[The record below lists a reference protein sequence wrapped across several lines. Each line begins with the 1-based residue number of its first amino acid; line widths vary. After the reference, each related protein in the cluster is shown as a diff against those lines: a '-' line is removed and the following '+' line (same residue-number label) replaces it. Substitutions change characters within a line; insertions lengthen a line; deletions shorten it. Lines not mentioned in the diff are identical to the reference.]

1 MHISIA
7 LDRDRAGAQEGDT
20 RMRSVE
26 AWKRKQ
32 MRDPA
37 FKAAYDALEDEF
49 ADFAIGTE
57 LLKAR
62 TRAKLTQAQVAK
74 RMGTSQSAVARME
87 SGRAPSMASLR
98 KYAKATG
105 SKIEI
110 KLKAG

>member
-1 MHISIA
+1 MKN
-7 LDRDRAGAQEGDT
+7 
-20 RMRSVE
+20 VE
-26 AWKRKQ
+26 TWLKEKLKN
-32 MRDPA
+32 PK
-37 FKAAYDALEDEF
+37 FKKEYDALDEEF
-49 ADFAIGTE
+49 ALIGE

-110 KLKAG
+110 RLKAG

>member
-1 MHISIA
+1 
-7 LDRDRAGAQEGDT
+7 
-20 RMRSVE
+20 MRSVE

-32 MRDPA
+32 MKDPA
-37 FKAAYDALEDEF
+37 FKAAYDALDEEF
-49 ADFAIGTE
+49 ALVGE

-62 TRAKLTQAQVAK
+62 ARAKLTQAQVAK
-74 RMGTSQSAVARME
+74 RMGTSQSAVARLE

-110 KLKAG
+110 RLKAG

>member
-1 MHISIA
+1 
-7 LDRDRAGAQEGDT
+7 
-20 RMRSVE
+20 MRSVE

-32 MRDPA
+32 MKDPA
-37 FKAAYDALEDEF
+37 FKAASDALDEEF
-49 ADFAIGTE
+49 ALVGE

-62 TRAKLTQAQVAK
+62 ARAKLTQAQVAK
-74 RMGTSQSAVARME
+74 RMGTSQSAVARLE

-110 KLKAG
+110 RLKAG

>member
-1 MHISIA
+1 
-7 LDRDRAGAQEGDT
+7 
-20 RMRSVE
+20 MRSFE

-32 MRDPA
+32 LKNPE
-37 FKAAYDALEDEF
+37 FKKAYDALEEEF
-49 ADFAIGTE
+49 ALIGE

-62 TRAKLTQAQVAK
+62 TRAKLTQAQIAK

-110 KLKAG
+110 RLKAG